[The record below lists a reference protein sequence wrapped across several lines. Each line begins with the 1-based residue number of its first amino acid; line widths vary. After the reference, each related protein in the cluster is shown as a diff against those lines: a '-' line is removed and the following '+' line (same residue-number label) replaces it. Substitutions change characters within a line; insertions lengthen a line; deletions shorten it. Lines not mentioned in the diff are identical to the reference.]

1 VSARNSISS
10 VGHDEAPFRTRA
22 GLPDRIGSSQSFV
35 AKSAKADQQARCIFA
50 QPCRK
55 SPARGEAFCSRRQGC
70 RLGHFT
76 APVGSMDRGRPS
88 WVSTV
93 DTLPLSPSARACS
106 FSATSVVGN
115 RSAYGHRTGYFRG
128 RSHHERARCRR
139 GAERGFGHHGG
150 RQWCRALF
158 GPVFSCNLP
167 VPIRSGLKPDY
178 GWEGYAPHATARV
191 HHAPQRGGRLATRGA
206 GAAGRAYAA
215 RWAAVAL

>member
-1 VSARNSISS
+1 MSARNSISS

-55 SPARGEAFCSRRQGC
+55 SPARGEGFCSRRQGC

-167 VPIRSGLKPDY
+167 VPALTDDQLDIVRRTGQRRCSERKPGAHQFPTLRSEKNLSSR
-178 GWEGYAPHATARV
+178 AR
-191 HHAPQRGGRLATRGA
+191 T
-206 GAAGRAYAA
+206 
-215 RWAAVAL
+215 